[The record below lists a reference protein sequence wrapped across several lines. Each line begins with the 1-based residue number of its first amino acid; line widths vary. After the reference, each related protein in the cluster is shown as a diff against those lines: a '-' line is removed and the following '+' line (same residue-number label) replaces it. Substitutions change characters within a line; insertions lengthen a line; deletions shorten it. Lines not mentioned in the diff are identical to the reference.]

1 MTWRRSVLVLLLA
14 LAEAALIA
22 PLAAWLVPLP
32 ATLGPTGTLALAWA
46 VLAALALQ
54 WQALAHFNVS
64 LRAQR
69 LLMGVWLIVLIVLFE
84 ADVFLNQPSLAPDV
98 VSMAP
103 GFIFAIVLWWRGMAL
118 GTSELHPRDAEARL
132 QVGILLLMVF
142 AVTTLFTRDEAL
154 LLYISAFF
162 VGALPAAPL
171 ANLDLTERSRLGRRT
186 PMGRSWWGWIAGT
199 TVVVMVIA
207 LLITSLATG
216 RSAAMLLGTLLAI
229 LLLPVVLLIAL
240 IPQSFFDALAAALRR
255 LGEAFNFFPNLAQES
270 PQQAAQQAQQ
280 ITVQVPP
287 AVNLLIAVVV
297 FALLVGLVLIM
308 MRRAE
313 RPGRFAPNLSADVD
327 GNLAA
332 LNRNDG
338 GSKSQRLSS
347 LSLRRWLA
355 AMTIR
360 RLYARATHEAA
371 RRGKHRS
378 AAQTPYDFLPSM
390 QSAFPTA
397 ESDARAITEA
407 YVAAHYG
414 EVPDSQEALDALKQA
429 WERMRATQ
437 R

>member
-14 LAEAALIA
+14 LVEAALIA

-32 ATLGPTGTLALAWA
+32 TTLGPTGTLALVWA

-98 VSMAP
+98 LNMAP

-118 GTSELHPRDAEARL
+118 GASELHPRDAESRL
-132 QVGILLLMVF
+132 QVGILLLMAF

-162 VGALPAAPL
+162 IGALPAMPL
-171 ANLDLTERSRLGRRT
+171 ANLDLTERSSLGRRT

-199 TVVVMVIA
+199 TLVVMVIA

-216 RSAAMLLGTLLAI
+216 RSASMLLGTLLAI
-229 LLLPVVLLIAL
+229 LLLPVALLIGL

-255 LGEAFNFFPNLAQES
+255 LGEAFSFFPNLA
-270 PQQAAQQAQQ
+270 PQLPEQAAPQAAQTA
-280 ITVQVPP
+280 VQVPP
-287 AVNLLIAVVV
+287 AVNLLIAVAV
-297 FALLVGLVLIM
+297 FALLVGLVLIL

-313 RPGRFAPNLSADVD
+313 RPGRFAPNLVTDSEGD
-327 GNLAA
+327 LAA

-338 GSKSQRLSS
+338 SVSRRLSS

-378 AAQTPYDFLPSM
+378 AAQTPYDFLPTL

-397 ESDARAITEA
+397 ESDARVITEA

-414 EVPDSQEALDALKQA
+414 EVPDSQQALDALKQA
-429 WERMRATQ
+429 WERMRTTQ